1 MKSSIPAPGMW
12 RVLESSLLVLH
23 SRQRGKGLKG
33 GCLSLRVGRNN
44 RNSNPNFGAGN
55 CSPTAESTAESWEIR
70 GQSGSNDSCSESE
83 NSPFR
88 PLSTPAERVRIPP
101 FPPSNP
107 LIFNGFFGFWGSL
120 LRFYCGIRKTWLR
133 DCPHSWTYFS
143 PTSYCGILRFYC
155 GILDGRHMGSAN
167 ELAAHYNRGMSK
179 PFERGIHENAGHVV
193 DVCIY
198 RSICSDHLHP

>member
-101 FPPSNP
+101 FPPEQVLLTRSVGLSGAQSP
-107 LIFNGFFGFWGSL
+107 APRGAFCYGLLTDPIAIHTQYPSQTPFCLRTSL
-120 LRFYCGIRKTWLR
+120 LFCRGTVGGGVRKLWVL
-133 DCPHSWTYFS
+133 PPY
-143 PTSYCGILRFYC
+143 
-155 GILDGRHMGSAN
+155 
-167 ELAAHYNRGMSK
+167 
-179 PFERGIHENAGHVV
+179 
-193 DVCIY
+193 
-198 RSICSDHLHP
+198 